1 MAKEQGL
8 PINFGKFLAH
18 TDKVVRDRGFKRLK
32 RWLLKHPQLE
42 RLEYM
47 KVWKG
52 LYFAVWMADK
62 RPVQQELAVNIAL
75 LLNDV
80 PREKRT
86 LWIDTFWE
94 TMRDSWEKLDVH
106 RVNKYLLLLRI
117 VLAEIFKDL
126 RMNGWQM
133 QEVKDRAEVLLRPAP
148 HRTNSASSVGII
160 MQLTRVLWDELQP
173 QLEQSPK
180 AAPQVILA
188 LLEPF
193 IGLAEGSYVEGLV
206 RSVHE
211 NVLGRVPDELLK
223 QLGQRLLEAAA
234 NGAATQKNREAL
246 YDMVEVLENRIRCSN
261 STAPRLLLP
270 DEASSQITP
279 DDKGSNHVQ
288 KHRKKK
294 RKKVHT
300 SADSQERVSVSP
312 LMLPKAALPLR
323 SKVIAQR
330 KKRQRLDT
338 KEAKDVGTT
347 NSKKTNCPGCG
358 NAYLDDSLFCR
369 KCGRKRDEVR
379 QQHDGG
385 SNVVEQPEKEEIRR
399 RKKKKKMRKVS
410 FDLLK
415 NQVVTFS
422 DKLPVSNVKEA
433 AAKKVQKRR

>member
-1 MAKEQGL
+1 MAKDKGQEGL
-8 PINFGKFLAH
+8 PVNFGKFLAH

-32 RWLLKHPQLE
+32 RWLVKHPELE

-80 PREKRT
+80 PQEKRT

-94 TMRDSWEKLDVH
+94 TMKVSWEKLDVH

-117 VLAEIFKDL
+117 VLAEVFKDL
-126 RMNGWQM
+126 RTSGWQL

-160 MQLTRVLWDELQP
+160 MQLTRVLWDELLP

-180 AAPQVILA
+180 ASTQAVLA

-193 IGLAEGSYVEGLV
+193 VGLAEGSYVEGLV

-211 NVLGRVPDELLK
+211 NVFRRVPEDLVK
-223 QLGQRLLEAAA
+223 QLKKRLLAAA

-246 YDMVEVLENRIRCSN
+246 CDTVAELEKRCLDATAVL
-261 STAPRLLLP
+261 AP
-270 DEASSQITP
+270 DEANLPSEGAASKEEPSQR
-279 DDKGSNHVQ
+279 SC
-288 KHRKKK
+288 KKK
-294 RKKVHT
+294 RKRKVR
-300 SADSQERVSVSP
+300 AAAESQERVNVSP

-323 SKVIAQR
+323 SKVLAQK
-330 KKRQRLDT
+330 KKRQQRLGLGIE
-338 KEAKDVGTT
+338 KEA
-347 NSKKTNCPGCG
+347 
-358 NAYLDDSLFCR
+358 A
-369 KCGRKRDEVR
+369 
-379 QQHDGG
+379 QHDQKAQAQHK
-385 SNVVEQPEKEEIRR
+385 SQHEVFPQLASEAA
-399 RKKKKKMRKVS
+399 RKKKIKRKVS
-410 FDLLK
+410 FDLNK
-415 NQVVTFS
+415 NEVVRFS
-422 DKLPVSNVKEA
+422 EKTPVSKMKEIPR
-433 AAKKVQKRR
+433 KKAKRR